1 MKTNTILLPLV
12 ALTFSTSLWAA
23 KPAGPN
29 GGRVLHAEPQK
40 AEFFVTPER
49 HAQITFLD
57 ATLNPAAPSGQQVT
71 AIAEVPGQRTTLEF
85 ERTETGFVSRA
96 SLPESTEP
104 YRVVVQIR
112 SAPDAKPT
120 NYRIDLNLSEC
131 GECGHAE
138 YACTCE
144 GH

>member
-57 ATLNPAAPSGQQVT
+57 AALSPAAPGGQQVA
-71 AIAEVPGQRTTLEF
+71 AIAEIPGQRTTLEL
-85 ERTETGFVSRA
+85 ERTEAGFVSRA
-96 SLPESTEP
+96 PLPESTAP